1 MSSIAN
7 FTVACCC
14 HKHTLELHDLLAADI
29 EHGEQGEATIRGLEA
44 AGKNVWGWAKSTYEG
59 GVKVHLE
66 NLLDQ
71 AQSCPN
77 SLPILGL
84 SSKP

>member
-1 MSSIAN
+1 MTSIAN

-29 EHGEQGEATIRGLEA
+29 NRGGGDASLRGLEA
-44 AGKNVWGWAKSTYEG
+44 AGKTVWGHAVSPSDHDTRA
-59 GVKVHLE
+59 HLE